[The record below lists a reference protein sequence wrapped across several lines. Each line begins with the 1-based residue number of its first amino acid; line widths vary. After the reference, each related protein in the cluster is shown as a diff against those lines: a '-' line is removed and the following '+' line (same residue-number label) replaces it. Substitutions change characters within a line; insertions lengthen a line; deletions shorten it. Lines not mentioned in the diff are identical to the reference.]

1 MKSIAIKTNNSQTI
15 EYLKNNLKKI
25 YLKDF
30 YFSCKNFK
38 HYTNIIVH
46 YKGNDTLEFLKEVST
61 ILSFLVIYEYEEDF
75 LKLIISKDFFYF
87 SKTERN
93 IILDNCFNIIID
105 SNTIIKEK
113 FKIMFNSFL
122 NYMKEHKTIFL
133 SGFINFRLQCYL
145 EVLEK
150 IAEDAVNAYV
160 LEKEYNEFISL
171 LKLYINSSET
181 IEDVLHI
188 VYSKDFTIIL
198 DSNKNIIN
206 NSQNAFKAKFLSDIS
221 FSTNDYTLNTLL
233 TLLPEK
239 IYVHLID
246 NKIDEFIT
254 TLSLIFEKRLEICTE
269 CNICELYAN
278 KIITPV
284 KNSIE

>member
-25 YLKDF
+25 YLKDV
-30 YFSCKNFK
+30 YFSCKHFK

-46 YKGNDTLEFLKEVST
+46 YKGNDTQEFLKEVST
-61 ILSFLVIYEYEEDF
+61 ILSFLVIYEFEEVF
-75 LKLIISKDFFYF
+75 FRQIISKDFFYF
-87 SKTERN
+87 SKEERSV
-93 IILDNCFNIIID
+93 ILDNCFNIIID
-105 SNTIIKEK
+105 SDTIIKEK
-113 FKIMFNSFL
+113 FEILFSSFL
-122 NYMKEHKTIFL
+122 NYVIEHKNIFL
-133 SGFINFRLQCYL
+133 SGFINFRLQSYWD
-145 EVLEK
+145 VLEK
-150 IAEDAVNAYV
+150 IVEDAVNSYI

-171 LKLYINSSET
+171 LRLYINSSET
-181 IEDVLHI
+181 IEDILHI
-188 VYSKDFTIIL
+188 VYSKDFTIML

-269 CNICELYAN
+269 CNICKLYAT
-278 KIITPV
+278 KVTTPV
-284 KNSIE
+284 KNGIE

>member
-25 YLKDF
+25 YLKDV

-46 YKGNDTLEFLKEVST
+46 YKGNDTQEFLKEVST
-61 ILSFLVIYEYEEDF
+61 ILSFLVIYEFEEVF
-75 LKLIISKDFFYF
+75 FRQIISKDFFYF
-87 SKTERN
+87 SKEERSV
-93 IILDNCFNIIID
+93 ILDNCFNIIID
-105 SNTIIKEK
+105 SDTIIKEK
-113 FKIMFNSFL
+113 FEILFSSFL
-122 NYMKEHKTIFL
+122 NYVIEHKNIFL
-133 SGFINFRLQCYL
+133 SGFINFRLQSYWD
-145 EVLEK
+145 VLER
-150 IAEDAVNAYV
+150 IVEDAVNSYI

-171 LKLYINSSET
+171 LRLYINSSET

-188 VYSKDFTIIL
+188 VYSKDFTIML
-198 DSNKNIIN
+198 DSNKNIID

-269 CNICELYAN
+269 CNICKLYST
-278 KIITPV
+278 KITTPV
-284 KNSIE
+284 KNGIE

>member
-25 YLKDF
+25 YLKDV

-46 YKGNDTLEFLKEVST
+46 YKGDDTQEFLKEVST
-61 ILSFLVIYEYEEDF
+61 ILSFLVIYEFEEVF
-75 LKLIISKDFFYF
+75 FRQIISKDFFYF
-87 SKTERN
+87 SKEERSV
-93 IILDNCFNIIID
+93 ILDNCFNIIID
-105 SNTIIKEK
+105 SDTIIKEK
-113 FKIMFNSFL
+113 FEILFSSFL
-122 NYMKEHKTIFL
+122 NYVIEHKNIFL
-133 SGFINFRLQCYL
+133 SGFINFRLQSYWD
-145 EVLEK
+145 VLER
-150 IAEDAVNAYV
+150 IVEDAVNSYI

-171 LKLYINSSET
+171 LRLYINSSET
-181 IEDVLHI
+181 IEDILHI
-188 VYSKDFTIIL
+188 VYSKDFTIML

-269 CNICELYAN
+269 CNICKIYAT
-278 KIITPV
+278 KVTTPV
-284 KNSIE
+284 KNGIE

>member
-25 YLKDF
+25 YLKDV

-46 YKGNDTLEFLKEVST
+46 YKGDDTQEFLKEVST
-61 ILSFLVIYEYEEDF
+61 ILSFLVIYEFEEVF
-75 LKLIISKDFFYF
+75 FRQIISKDFFYF
-87 SKTERN
+87 SKEERSV
-93 IILDNCFNIIID
+93 ILDNCFNIIID
-105 SNTIIKEK
+105 SDTIIKEK
-113 FKIMFNSFL
+113 FEILFSSFL
-122 NYMKEHKTIFL
+122 NYVIEHKNIFL
-133 SGFINFRLQCYL
+133 SGFINFRLQSYWD
-145 EVLEK
+145 VLER
-150 IAEDAVNAYV
+150 IVEDAVNSYI

-171 LKLYINSSET
+171 LRLYINSSET

-188 VYSKDFTIIL
+188 VYSKDFTIML

-269 CNICELYAN
+269 CNICKLYST
-278 KIITPV
+278 KITTPV
-284 KNSIE
+284 KNGIE

>member
-25 YLKDF
+25 YLKDV

-46 YKGNDTLEFLKEVST
+46 YKGDDTQEFLKEVST
-61 ILSFLVIYEYEEDF
+61 ILSFLVIYEFEEVF
-75 LKLIISKDFFYF
+75 FRQIISKDFFYF
-87 SKTERN
+87 SKGERSV
-93 IILDNCFNIIID
+93 ILDNCFNIIID
-105 SNTIIKEK
+105 SDTIIKEK
-113 FKIMFNSFL
+113 FEILFSSFL
-122 NYMKEHKTIFL
+122 NYVIEHKNIFL
-133 SGFINFRLQCYL
+133 SGFINFRLQSYWD
-145 EVLEK
+145 VLER
-150 IAEDAVNAYV
+150 IVEDAVNSYI

-171 LKLYINSSET
+171 LRLYINSSET

-188 VYSKDFTIIL
+188 VYSKDFTIML

-269 CNICELYAN
+269 CNICKLYAT
-278 KIITPV
+278 KVTTPV
-284 KNSIE
+284 KNGIE

>member
-25 YLKDF
+25 YLKDV

-46 YKGNDTLEFLKEVST
+46 YKGDDTQEFLKEVST
-61 ILSFLVIYEYEEDF
+61 ILSFLVIYEFEEVF
-75 LKLIISKDFFYF
+75 FRQIISKDFFYF
-87 SKTERN
+87 SKEERSV
-93 IILDNCFNIIID
+93 ILDNCFNIIID
-105 SNTIIKEK
+105 SDTIIKEK
-113 FKIMFNSFL
+113 FEILFSSFL
-122 NYMKEHKTIFL
+122 NYVIEHKNIFL
-133 SGFINFRLQCYL
+133 SGFINFRLQSYWD
-145 EVLEK
+145 VLER
-150 IAEDAVNAYV
+150 IVEDAVNSYI
-160 LEKEYNEFISL
+160 LEREYNEFISL
-171 LKLYINSSET
+171 LRLYINSSET

-188 VYSKDFTIIL
+188 VYSKDFTIML

-269 CNICELYAN
+269 CNICKLYAT
-278 KIITPV
+278 KVTTPV
-284 KNSIE
+284 KNGIE

>member
-25 YLKDF
+25 YLKDV

-46 YKGNDTLEFLKEVST
+46 YKGDDTQEFLKEVST
-61 ILSFLVIYEYEEDF
+61 ILSFLVIYEFEEVF
-75 LKLIISKDFFYF
+75 FRQIISKDFFYF
-87 SKTERN
+87 SKEERSV
-93 IILDNCFNIIID
+93 ILDNCFNIIID
-105 SNTIIKEK
+105 SDTIIKEK
-113 FKIMFNSFL
+113 FEILFSSFL
-122 NYMKEHKTIFL
+122 NYIKKHKTIFL
-133 SGFINFRLQCYL
+133 SGFINFRLQSYWD
-145 EVLEK
+145 VLER
-150 IAEDAVNAYV
+150 IVEDAVNSYI

-171 LKLYINSSET
+171 LRLYINSSET

-188 VYSKDFTIIL
+188 VYSKDFTIML

-269 CNICELYAN
+269 CNICKLYAT
-278 KIITPV
+278 KVTTPV
-284 KNSIE
+284 KNGIE

>member
-25 YLKDF
+25 YLKDV

-46 YKGNDTLEFLKEVST
+46 YKGNDTQEFLKEVST
-61 ILSFLVIYEYEEDF
+61 ILSFLVIYEFEEVF
-75 LKLIISKDFFYF
+75 FRQIISKDFFYF
-87 SKTERN
+87 SKEERSV
-93 IILDNCFNIIID
+93 ILDNCFNIIID

-113 FKIMFNSFL
+113 FEILFSSFL
-122 NYMKEHKTIFL
+122 NYVIEHKNIFL
-133 SGFINFRLQCYL
+133 SGFINFRLQSYWD
-145 EVLEK
+145 VLER
-150 IAEDAVNAYV
+150 IVEDAVNSYI

-171 LKLYINSSET
+171 LRLYINSSET
-181 IEDVLHI
+181 IEDILHI
-188 VYSKDFTIIL
+188 VYSKDFTIML

-269 CNICELYAN
+269 CNICKIYAT
-278 KIITPV
+278 KVTTPV
-284 KNSIE
+284 KNGIE

>member
-25 YLKDF
+25 YLKDV

-46 YKGNDTLEFLKEVST
+46 YKGNDTQEFLKEVST
-61 ILSFLVIYEYEEDF
+61 ILSFLVIYEFEEVF
-75 LKLIISKDFFYF
+75 FRQIISKDFFYF
-87 SKTERN
+87 SKEERSV
-93 IILDNCFNIIID
+93 ILDNCFNIIID
-105 SNTIIKEK
+105 SDTIIKEK
-113 FKIMFNSFL
+113 FEILFSSFL
-122 NYMKEHKTIFL
+122 NYVIEHKNIFL
-133 SGFINFRLQCYL
+133 SGFINFRLQSYWD
-145 EVLEK
+145 VLER
-150 IAEDAVNAYV
+150 IVEDAVNSYI

-171 LKLYINSSET
+171 LRLYINSSET

-188 VYSKDFTIIL
+188 VYSKDFTIML

-269 CNICELYAN
+269 CNICKLYAT
-278 KIITPV
+278 KVTTPV
-284 KNSIE
+284 KNGIE

>member
-25 YLKDF
+25 YLKDV

-46 YKGNDTLEFLKEVST
+46 YKGDDTQEFLKEVST
-61 ILSFLVIYEYEEDF
+61 ILSFLVIYEFEEVF
-75 LKLIISKDFFYF
+75 FRQIISKDFFYF
-87 SKTERN
+87 SKEERSV
-93 IILDNCFNIIID
+93 ILDNCFNIIID
-105 SNTIIKEK
+105 SDTIIKEK
-113 FKIMFNSFL
+113 FEILFSSFL
-122 NYMKEHKTIFL
+122 NYVIEHKNIFL
-133 SGFINFRLQCYL
+133 SGFINFRLQSYWD
-145 EVLEK
+145 VLER
-150 IAEDAVNAYV
+150 IVEDAVNSYI

-171 LKLYINSSET
+171 LRLYINSSET

-188 VYSKDFTIIL
+188 VYSKDFTIML
-198 DSNKNIIN
+198 DSNKNIID

-269 CNICELYAN
+269 CNICKLYAT
-278 KIITPV
+278 KVTTPV
-284 KNSIE
+284 KNGIE

>member
-25 YLKDF
+25 YLKDV

-46 YKGNDTLEFLKEVST
+46 YKGDDTQEFLKEVST
-61 ILSFLVIYEYEEDF
+61 ILSFLVIYEFEEVF
-75 LKLIISKDFFYF
+75 FRQIISKDFFYF
-87 SKTERN
+87 SKEERSV
-93 IILDNCFNIIID
+93 ILDNCFNIIID
-105 SNTIIKEK
+105 SDTIIKEK
-113 FKIMFNSFL
+113 FEILFSSFL
-122 NYMKEHKTIFL
+122 NYVIEHKNIFL
-133 SGFINFRLQCYL
+133 SGFINFRLQSYWD
-145 EVLEK
+145 VLER
-150 IAEDAVNAYV
+150 IVEDAVNSYI

-171 LKLYINSSET
+171 LRLYINSSET

-188 VYSKDFTIIL
+188 VYSKDFTIML

-269 CNICELYAN
+269 CNICKLYAT
-278 KIITPV
+278 KVTTPV
-284 KNSIE
+284 KNGIE